1 MKSLLI
7 ALAALLMSCTSATS
21 SQQKSPDMQKNVE
34 FIVSQSQGGT
44 QQAGFRIIKEEKDF
58 RNIIK
63 GSFGVIDAG
72 GDDSYIKYPQFP
84 KNKKVVLYN
93 LGSFRSGSHTINEIK
108 SISVK
113 NNVLYVEVPEGEP
126 SGGMEIQV
134 LSNPWFLFTVPA
146 DYQFTSVEL
155 KYSK

>member
-7 ALAALLMSCTSATS
+7 VWTAILISCTSTPSHTLAGT
-21 SQQKSPDMQKNVE
+21 QNNAE
-34 FIVSQSQGGT
+34 ILVSEAQGGT
-44 QQAGFRIIKEEKDF
+44 DQMGFRIIKDEKDF
-58 RNIIK
+58 RNTIK
-63 GSFGVIDAG
+63 GSFGIIG
-72 GDDSYIKYPQFP
+72 PEGDGSYIKYPQFP

-93 LGSFRSGSHTINEIK
+93 LGTFRSGSHTIEEIK
-108 SISVK
+108 SVSVK
-113 NNVLYVEVPEGEP
+113 NKILYVEVPAGAP

-134 LSNPWFLFTVPA
+134 ISNPWFIFTVPA

>member
-21 SQQKSPDMQKNVE
+21 SQQKSPDMQKNAE
-34 FIVSQSQGGT
+34 LIASESQGG
-44 QQAGFRIIKEEKDF
+44 ANESGFRIIKDEKEF
-58 RNIIK
+58 LTVIK
-63 GSFGVIDAG
+63 GGFNFVEEGKESTIN
-72 GDDSYIKYPQFP
+72 YPKYP

-113 NNVLYVEVPEGEP
+113 DNVLYVEVPAGEP

-134 LSNPWFLFTVPA
+134 LSNPWFLFAVPA

>member
-7 ALAALLMSCTSATS
+7 VSALTFMSCASTLSQKTAD
-21 SQQKSPDMQKNVE
+21 SQQGAE
-34 FIVSQSQGGT
+34 LIVSQSQGGT
-44 QQAGFRIIKEEKDF
+44 EQAGFRIIKEEADF
-58 RNIIK
+58 RNTIK
-63 GSFGVIDAG
+63 GSFGIIGMDG
-72 GDDSYIKYPQFP
+72 GEPYIKYPQFP

-93 LGSFRSGSHTINEIK
+93 LGTFRSGSHQIEQIK
-108 SISVK
+108 SISLK
-113 NNVLYVEVPEGEP
+113 NKILYVEVPAGEP

-134 LSNPWFLFTVPA
+134 ISNPWFIFTVPA

>member
-7 ALAALLMSCTSATS
+7 ACAVIFMSCAGTPP
-21 SQQKSPDMQKNVE
+21 QKSAAMQGNAE
-34 FIVSQSQGGT
+34 LLISENQGGT
-44 QQAGFRIIKEEKDF
+44 DTSGFKIIKDEKDF
-58 RNIIK
+58 RNIIQ
-63 GSFGVIDAG
+63 GSFGVTQLKE
-72 GDDSYIKYPQFP
+72 SYISYPKFP

-93 LGSFRSGSHTINEIK
+93 LGTFRSGSHKIEEIK
-108 SISVK
+108 NVSVK
-113 NNVLYVEVPEGEP
+113 NQILYVEVPAGEP

-134 LSNPWFLFTVPA
+134 ISSPWFIFTVPA

>member
-7 ALAALLMSCTSATS
+7 AFAALLMSCTSATS
-21 SQQKSPDMQKNVE
+21 SQQKLSDMQKDAE
-34 FIVSQSQGGT
+34 LIASESQGG
-44 QQAGFRIIKEEKDF
+44 ANESGFRIIKDEKEF
-58 RNIIK
+58 LTAIK
-63 GSFGVIDAG
+63 GGFNFVEEGKESAIN
-72 GDDSYIKYPQFP
+72 YPKFP

-113 NNVLYVEVPEGEP
+113 NNVLYVEVPAGEP

-134 LSNPWFLFTVPA
+134 LSNPWFLFAIPA